1 VFGFDGAAKTNKA
14 TLDAIGR
21 SLAII
26 EFDPTG
32 RILSANENFCKTL
45 GYQASEIL
53 GQHHSLFVEP
63 EYVRSPEYREFWAK
77 LGRGEFDA
85 REYRRIGKG
94 GRNVWIQASYSPV
107 IDSRGKVL
115 KVVKVASDITQTK
128 LRNAEF
134 ESRLNAISLVQAV
147 IEFTPAGEVIT
158 ANELFL
164 SVLGYRLEEVKG
176 QHHRMFVGPAY
187 LQSRDYQA
195 FWEKLNRGEYIANS
209 FKRLGKNGK
218 EVWLQASYNPIFD
231 LNGKVLKVIEFAT
244 DISDLNELA
253 GGLSCLAANN
263 LEHSIEKEFLPAYEK
278 LRVDFNVAHKNLRSA
293 MTGIA
298 ASIDKVDSGG
308 QEIVTASDDL
318 SRRTKQ
324 QAASLE
330 ETAAALDQV
339 TSTVKKTTDG
349 ARQART
355 VVSEAR
361 GDAEKSGDIVRR
373 AVEAM
378 GRIEKSS
385 AEIGQIIGVI
395 DEIAFQTNLLALN
408 AGVEAARAGGA
419 GRSVAVVASE
429 VRALAQRSAGAA
441 KQIKGLISASK
452 TEVDTSVRLVAETG
466 ESLSRIVGK
475 VSRINSVL
483 ADIATGAEEQSRAL
497 QEVNT
502 TFNQMDQATQQNAAM
517 AEEATAAARSML
529 QETQQLSEMVGQ
541 FRLGRTAST
550 GAIRR
555 ELKKVAPH
563 AFAPAAKTPWR
574 PSASA
579 DAAKPRP
586 VRGPPKLAVNAPT
599 AGGSDD
605 SWNEF

>member
-158 ANELFL
+158 ADELFL
-164 SVLGYRLEEVKG
+164 SMLGYKLEEVKG
-176 QHHRMFVGPAY
+176 QHHRMFAEPAY

-195 FWEKLNRGEYIANS
+195 FWEKLNRGEHIANS

-339 TSTVKKTTDG
+339 
-349 ARQART
+349 
-355 VVSEAR
+355 
-361 GDAEKSGDIVRR
+361 RR
-373 AVEAM
+373 P
-378 GRIEKSS
+378 
-385 AEIGQIIGVI
+385 
-395 DEIAFQTNLLALN
+395 
-408 AGVEAARAGGA
+408 GG
-419 GRSVAVVASE
+419 
-429 VRALAQRSAGAA
+429 
-441 KQIKGLISASK
+441 KGL
-452 TEVDTSVRLVAETG
+452 G
-466 ESLSRIVGK
+466 
-475 VSRINSVL
+475 
-483 ADIATGAEEQSRAL
+483 
-497 QEVNT
+497 
-502 TFNQMDQATQQNAAM
+502 
-517 AEEATAAARSML
+517 
-529 QETQQLSEMVGQ
+529 
-541 FRLGRTAST
+541 
-550 GAIRR
+550 
-555 ELKKVAPH
+555 
-563 AFAPAAKTPWR
+563 
-574 PSASA
+574 
-579 DAAKPRP
+579 
-586 VRGPPKLAVNAPT
+586 
-599 AGGSDD
+599 
-605 SWNEF
+605 